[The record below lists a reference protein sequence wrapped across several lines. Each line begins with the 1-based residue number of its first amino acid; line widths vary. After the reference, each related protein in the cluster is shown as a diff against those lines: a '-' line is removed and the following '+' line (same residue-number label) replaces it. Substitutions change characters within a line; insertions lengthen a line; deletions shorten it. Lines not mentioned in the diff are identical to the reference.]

1 MRTHRPWPVEWN
13 PVSELLYVLPA
24 LACAVGMGVMMWVMM
39 RKPKGAAAPTEPAQ
53 SQGYAELAAL
63 RVAVA
68 QMRDAAGQAAE
79 KPSVSSGPE
88 R

>member
-1 MRTHRPWPVEWN
+1 
-13 PVSELLYVLPA
+13 
-24 LACAVGMGVMMWVMM
+24 MMWVMM